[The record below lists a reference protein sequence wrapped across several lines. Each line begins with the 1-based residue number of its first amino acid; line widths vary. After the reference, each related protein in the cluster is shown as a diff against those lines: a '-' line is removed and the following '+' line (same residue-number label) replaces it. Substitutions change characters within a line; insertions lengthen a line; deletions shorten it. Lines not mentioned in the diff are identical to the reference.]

1 MGLRRLR
8 CAGLCACGAALV
20 VLEVPSL
27 RFMLAS
33 QAGLAA
39 GVESP
44 HHSALEYSLERG
56 GSTDISRAARN
67 GVCYLL
73 LASIASLATLL
84 VATQKSGMN
93 TASSEFRMQ

>member
-1 MGLRRLR
+1 M
-8 CAGLCACGAALV
+8 

-39 GVESP
+39 GVENP

-56 GSTDISRAARN
+56 GSTDISRVVRN
-67 GVCYLL
+67 GVYYLL
-73 LASIASLATLL
+73 LISIVSLVILL
-84 VATQKSGMN
+84 IATQKSDWHISN
-93 TASSEFRMQ
+93 R